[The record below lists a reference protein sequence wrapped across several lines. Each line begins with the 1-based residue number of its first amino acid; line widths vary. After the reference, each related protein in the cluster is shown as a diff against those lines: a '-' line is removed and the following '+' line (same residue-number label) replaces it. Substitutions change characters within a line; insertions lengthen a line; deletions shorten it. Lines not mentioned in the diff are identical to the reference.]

1 MELSVVL
8 LLLWI
13 AFAAAADSS
22 VSAETCG
29 NKSCCWLDIP
39 LNYCGITLPT
49 VAMKNANEESSP
61 MKIATRFIVKNLQE
75 VDESK
80 LSYIIDIK

>member
-1 MELSVVL
+1 MELSAVL

-13 AFAAAADSS
+13 AFASS

-39 LNYCGITLPT
+39 PNYCGITLPT
-49 VAMKNANEESSP
+49 VAMKNGNEESSP

>member
-1 MELSVVL
+1 MELSVF

-13 AFAAAADSS
+13 TAANSAS
-22 VSAETCG
+22 SAETCA

-39 LNYCGITLPT
+39 PDYCGITLPT
-49 VAMKNANEESSP
+49 VEPP
-61 MKIATRFIVKNLQE
+61 MNIAARFIVKNLQE
-75 VDESK
+75 VDEAN

>member
-1 MELSVVL
+1 MELSVL

-13 AFAAAADSS
+13 AAASS

-29 NKSCCWLDIP
+29 NKSCCWLHIP
-39 LNYCGITLPT
+39 HDYCGITLPT
-49 VAMKNANEESSP
+49 EP
-61 MKIATRFIVKNLQE
+61 MNITTRFIVKNLQE